1 MALVQ
6 DDYERGDG
14 STYRAPQACPLC
26 AGELRPVQVLSA
38 NQVGG
43 LMVKVHVVGRMF
55 ARKTYVEALA
65 CRGCGHLLSFMSN
78 PEIMD
83 EPPAKIRWS
92 RGQ

>member
-1 MALVQ
+1 MVRD

-14 STYRAPQACPLC
+14 STYRAPEACPLC
-26 AGELRPVQVLSA
+26 AGELRPVQVVFS

-65 CRGCGHLLSFMSN
+65 CRGCGHLLSFMAN

-83 EPPAKIRWS
+83 EPPAKPRRG